1 MTALPTDPTELSA
14 GPSRVDIEALHLSI
28 NQTWESG
35 SSQNIQ
41 LLENGD
47 IGAILSKGQ
56 PKRTQIPCAAERG
69 TIVIALNVDEDHD
82 EVHYSNVAFRGE
94 AGGAAERGDRGAGRV
109 PQCTFTRAFVAAD
122 RLPRIPLAQSGTC
135 RVDPPSLL
143 AGLSSLLRS
152 V

>member
-1 MTALPTDPTELSA
+1 MTTTTVPTDPTELPA
-14 GPSRVDIEALHLSI
+14 GPSKVDIEALHLSI

-35 SSQNIQ
+35 SRQNIH

-56 PKRTQIPCAAERG
+56 PQRNQIPYDAERG

-94 AGGAAERGDRGAGRV
+94 AGELLSEAIETLVACRSALSRV
-109 PQCTFTRAFVAAD
+109 R
-122 RLPRIPLAQSGTC
+122 
-135 RVDPPSLL
+135 
-143 AGLSSLLRS
+143 SS
-152 V
+152 